1 MINKSRFSEDQVLNK
16 RGYAFHI
23 CKKRQ
28 RERER
33 RPAKISATG
42 IDRWAPKLES

>member
-1 MINKSRFSEDQVLNK
+1 MPFISAK
-16 RGYAFHI
+16 RD
-23 CKKRQ
+23 RE